1 MMISLSGISKR
12 GKQLVKQY
20 GSGWRVLMKR
30 DKVIFSSKIGN
41 WLHAVPSG
49 KPDIDESSRWINAL
63 DDENFKVMPYA
74 N

>member
-20 GSGWRVLMKR
+20 GSGWRVIIKR
-30 DKVIFSSKIGN
+30 ETVLFSDKVGN
-41 WLHAVPSG
+41 WLHVVPG
-49 KPDIDESSRWINAL
+49 GRADTDEASRWINAL

-74 N
+74 